1 MAAIPAFTLRPAKS
15 GDAAFLFRLYA
26 STRVEELA
34 GSGWPPA
41 QQEAFLR
48 SQFVARDRDYQANFP
63 RATHTVIVA
72 GRVPVGALIVN
83 RTAVEIHLVDLAL
96 LPAHRGAGIGRR
108 LLGDLIEEARAAGRP
123 LRLQVLKI
131 NRAAQLYARLGFAPT
146 GENGLYL
153 KMEWRGRSGAPL
165 AGA

>member
-72 GRVPVGALIVN
+72 GRVPVGALMVS
-83 RTAVEIHLVDLAL
+83 RTAEEIHVVDLAL

-108 LLGDLIEEARAAGRP
+108 LLGDLIEEARAARRP
-123 LRLQVLKI
+123 LRLQVLKT
-131 NRAAQLYARLGFAPT
+131 NRAARLYARLGFAPT
-146 GENGLYL
+146 GENGLYF
-153 KMEWRGRSGAPL
+153 KMEWRDRSDAPS
-165 AGA
+165 AST